1 MKLGGKKMS
10 KKLVLAEKPSVGRD
24 IARVLK
30 CTQKGNGYLEGTNYV
45 VTWALGHLV
54 TLADPER
61 YDAKYQTWNLDD
73 LPMLPAPLKLDVI
86 KSTGGQFNTVKHQ
99 MMRKDIDEIVIATD
113 AGREGELVARW
124 IIEKVGVKKKI
135 SRLWVS
141 SVTDQAILEGFS
153 KLKSGRLY
161 ENLYASAVARSE
173 ADWYVGMNAT
183 RALTCKHNAQ
193 LSCGRVQTPT
203 LAMIEKREM
212 EIQAFVSKTYYG
224 LTATAKGIYLTW
236 IDDKSQSTQ
245 CFDLGKIEQ
254 IQKRLIGKNIMITGI
269 DRQTKKSHAPGLY
282 DLTELQ
288 REANKRFGFS
298 AKQTLNI
305 MQKLYE
311 EHKILT
317 YPRTDSRFISSDIVS
332 TLKDRVK
339 ACGIGE
345 WGGFAGQI
353 LKSPIRT
360 SNRFVDDGK
369 VTDHHAIIPT
379 EQLVQ
384 TQRLSSD
391 ERSVYDLVVKR
402 FLAVLL
408 PAHTYEQTRITA
420 HIEGETFKAK
430 GVHILEMGWK
440 AIYNNVFDE
449 EDSDAYKDQSL
460 PEVKQNEVLALSGL
474 KMTTGKT
481 QPPPYHTE
489 GTLLT
494 AMEKPSKSMSCGIGT
509 VATRADIIDKLLNT
523 FLMEKKGPYLH
534 ITSKGKQLLELVP
547 RDLREPELTA
557 EWERKLELISKGTL
571 KKETFI
577 SEIKEYAKA
586 SVLEIKN
593 SQAKFKHDN
602 LSREKCPDC
611 GKLMLE
617 VSGKKGK
624 MLICQDRECGHRKS
638 VSVITN
644 ARCPVCH
651 KKLELRGEGD
661 GKTFFCKCGHREKL
675 EAFNKRRQE
684 AGNKVDKRDVQKYI
698 DAQKKDVVFESP
710 LAEALKKLNLKP

>member
-1 MKLGGKKMS
+1 MS

-30 CTQKGNGYLEGTNYV
+30 CTQKGNGFLEGPNYV

-61 YDAKYQTWNLDD
+61 YDPKYQTWRLED

-86 KSTGGQFNTVKHQ
+86 KSTGGQYNAVKQQ
-99 MMRKDIDEIVIATD
+99 MLRKDIDEIIIATD

-124 IIEKVGVKKKI
+124 ILEKVGVKKKI
-135 SRLWVS
+135 MRLWIS
-141 SVTDQAILEGFS
+141 SITDKAILEGFS
-153 KLKSGRLY
+153 KLKSGSAY

-203 LAMIEKREM
+203 LAMIEKREK
-212 EIQAFVSKTYYG
+212 EIQSFVPQTYYG
-224 LTATAKGIYLTW
+224 LTAMAKGIHMTW
-236 IDDKSQSTQ
+236 TDEKSQSTQ
-245 CFDLGKIEQ
+245 CFDLKRIEQ
-254 IQKRLIGKNIMITGI
+254 IQQRLNGKNIMITGI
-269 DRQTKKSHAPGLY
+269 DRQHKKSYAPGLY

-288 REANKRFGFS
+288 REANKRYGFS
-298 AKQTLNI
+298 AKQTLNA

-317 YPRTDSRFISSDIVS
+317 YPRTDSRFISSDIVP

-345 WGGFAGQI
+345 WGTFAGQI
-353 LKSPIRT
+353 LKKPIVT
-360 SNRFVDDGK
+360 SKAFVDDTK

-391 ERSVYDLVVKR
+391 ERKIYDLVVKR

-408 PAHTYEQTRITA
+408 PAYTYEQTRITA
-420 HIEGETFKAK
+420 KIEGETFRAK
-430 GVHILEMGWK
+430 GIHVIDMGWK

-449 EDSDAYKDQSL
+449 EDTDTYKDQSL
-460 PEVKQNEVLALSGL
+460 PEVKQNEVLALAGL

-523 FLMEKKGPYLH
+523 FLMEKKGQYLH
-534 ITSKGKQLLELVP
+534 MTSKGKQLLALVP
-547 RDLREPELTA
+547 KDLREPELTA
-557 EWERKLELISKGTL
+557 NWESKLEKIASGAL
-571 KKETFI
+571 KKEAFI
-577 SEIKEYAKA
+577 HEIKDYAKA
-586 SVLEIKN
+586 SVVEIKN
-593 SQAKFKHDN
+593 SEAKFKHDN
-602 LSREKCPDC
+602 ISREKCPDC
-611 GKLMLE
+611 GKFLLE
-617 VSGKKGK
+617 VTGKKGK
-624 MLICQDRECGHRKS
+624 MLVCQDRECGHRKS
-638 VSVITN
+638 VSVVTN

-661 GKTFFCKCGHREKL
+661 AKTFFCKCGHREKMD
-675 EAFNKRRQE
+675 AFNKRRQE

-698 DAQKKDVVFESP
+698 DEQKKDVVYESP

>member
-1 MKLGGKKMS
+1 MS

-30 CTQKGNGYLEGTNYV
+30 CTQKGNGYLEGPNYV

-61 YDAKYQTWNLDD
+61 YDPKYQTWRLED
-73 LPMLPAPLKLDVI
+73 LPMLPTPLKLDVI
-86 KSTGGQFNTVKHQ
+86 KSTGGQYNAVKQQ
-99 MMRKDIDEIVIATD
+99 MLRKDIDEIIIATD

-124 IIEKVGVKKKI
+124 ILEKVGVKKKI
-135 SRLWVS
+135 MRLWVS
-141 SVTDQAILEGFS
+141 SVTDKAILEGFS
-153 KLKSGRLY
+153 KLKSGSAY

-203 LAMIEKREM
+203 LAMIEKREK
-212 EIQAFVSKTYYG
+212 EIQAFVPQTYYG
-224 LTATAKGIYLTW
+224 LTAMAKGIHMTW
-236 IDDKSQSTQ
+236 TDEKSQSTQ
-245 CFDLGKIEQ
+245 CFDLKRMEQ
-254 IQKRLIGKNIMITGI
+254 IQQRLSGKNIMITGI
-269 DRQTKKSHAPGLY
+269 DRQHKKSQAPGLY

-298 AKQTLNI
+298 AKQTLNA

-317 YPRTDSRFISSDIVS
+317 YPRTDSRFISSDIVP

-345 WGGFAGQI
+345 WGSFAGQI
-353 LKSPIRT
+353 LKKPIVT
-360 SNRFVDDGK
+360 SKSFVDDSK

-391 ERSVYDLVVKR
+391 ERKIYDLVVKR

-408 PAHTYEQTRITA
+408 PAYVYEQTRITA
-420 HIEGETFKAK
+420 KIEGETFRAK
-430 GVHILEMGWK
+430 GIHIIDMGWK
-440 AIYNNVFDE
+440 AIYNNVFDDE
-449 EDSDAYKDQSL
+449 ETDAYKDQSL
-460 PEVKQNEVLALSGL
+460 PEVKQNEVLALAGL

-494 AMEKPSKSMSCGIGT
+494 AMEKPSKAMSCGIGT

-523 FLMEKKGPYLH
+523 FLMEKKGQYLH
-534 ITSKGKQLLELVP
+534 MTSKGKQLLALVP
-547 RDLREPELTA
+547 KDLREPELTA
-557 EWERKLELISKGTL
+557 NWESKLEKIASGAL
-571 KKETFI
+571 KKEVFI
-577 SEIKEYAKA
+577 HEIKDYAKA
-586 SVLEIKN
+586 SVVEIKN
-593 SQAKFKHDN
+593 SESKFKHDN
-602 LSREKCPDC
+602 VSRDKCPDC
-611 GKLMLE
+611 GKFMLE

-624 MLICQDRECGHRKS
+624 MLVCQDRECGHRKS
-638 VSVITN
+638 VSVVTN

-661 GKTFFCKCGHREKL
+661 GKTFFCKCGHREKMD
-675 EAFNKRRQE
+675 AFNKRRQE

-698 DAQKKDVVFESP
+698 EEQKKDVVFESP